1 MSKSFTFAVMT
12 VLLLMSVGS
21 PVMAEVYVFGNP
33 ARFDRLAQAP
43 AVPIPDSQT
52 AFPGTNCGIGDGG
65 PTGAG
70 YSVLIPFGTNNNS
83 VTITGGSGPEYTLC
97 IFDGGT
103 MIFSVICGLSNTQP
117 NFMTANTIVEDTLK
131 DLRLVFDRP
140 VQAVAFTFLTNNTA
154 KEVATFKD
162 VAGNIIDTVDID
174 RFTPRNDRA
183 FVGFISRTPIK
194 EVFLAINVGNPGQNE
209 GIQALK
215 SAETETIPG
224 RLASDD

>member
-1 MSKSFTFAVMT
+1 MSKSFTLAIMAA
-12 VLLLMSVGS
+12 LLLVSVS

-52 AFPGTNCGIGDGG
+52 AFPGTNCGSGDRG

-70 YSVLIPFGTNNNS
+70 YTVLIPFGTNNS
-83 VTITGGSGPEYTLC
+83 VTITGGSGPEFTLC

-103 MIFSVICGLSNTQP
+103 MIFSVSGGLSNTQP

-131 DLRLVFDRP
+131 DLRLVFLNP

-183 FVGFISRTPIK
+183 FVGFISRTPIHQID
-194 EVFLAINVGNPGQNE
+194 LAINVGNPGQNE
-209 GIQALK
+209 GIQAIK
-215 SAETETIPG
+215 IAETVTIPG

>member
-1 MSKSFTFAVMT
+1 MSKQSSFAVMT
-12 VLLLMSVGS
+12 ALILLSIS
-21 PVMAEVYVFGNP
+21 IPAMAEVYVFGNP

-52 AFPGTNCGIGDGG
+52 AFPGTNCGVGDRG

-70 YSVLIPFGTNNNS
+70 HSVQIPFGTNN
-83 VTITGGSGPEYTLC
+83 VTITGGSGPEFNLC

-103 MIFSVICGLSNTQP
+103 MIFPPTNTQP

-140 VQAVAFTFLTNNTA
+140 VQAVAFWLLTNNA
-154 KEVATFKD
+154 AHEVATFKG

-183 FVGFISRTPIK
+183 FVGFISRTPFK
-194 EVFLAINVGNPGQNE
+194 EIFLAINVGNPGQNE
-209 GIQALK
+209 GIQAIK
-215 SAETETIPG
+215 IAETVAIPA
-224 RLASDD
+224 RLTSDE

>member
-1 MSKSFTFAVMT
+1 MSKSFSLAAMT
-12 VLLLMSVGS
+12 SLLLVSVGS
-21 PVMAEVYVFGNP
+21 PVMAEVYAFRDPV
-33 ARFDRLAQAP
+33 RFDRLAQAP

-52 AFPGTNCGIGDGG
+52 AFPGTTCGLGDRG

-70 YSVLIPFGTNNNS
+70 PSVQIPFGTNSNS
-83 VTITGGSGPEYTLC
+83 VTITGGNGPNFNLC

-103 MIFSVICGLSNTQP
+103 LIFPSTNTQP

-131 DLRLVFDRP
+131 DLRLVFLHP

-162 VAGNIIDTVDID
+162 VAGNIIDTVDVD

-194 EVFLAINVGNPGQNE
+194 EIYLAINVGKPGQNE
-209 GIQALK
+209 GIQAIK
-215 SAETETIPG
+215 VAETVAIPG

>member
-1 MSKSFTFAVMT
+1 MSKSFTFTALIA
-12 VLLLMSVGS
+12 LLLVSVGS
-21 PVMAEVYVFGNP
+21 PAMAEVYVFGNP

-43 AVPIPDSQT
+43 AVPIPDSAN
-52 AFPGTNCGIGDGG
+52 AFPGTTCGGGDRG

-70 YSVLIPFGTNNNS
+70 HSVQIPFGTNNN
-83 VTITGGSGPEYTLC
+83 VTITGGSGPDYNLC

-103 MIFSVICGLSNTQP
+103 MIFSVRGELTNTQP

-131 DLRLVFDRP
+131 DLRLVFLNP
-140 VQAVAFTFLTNNTA
+140 VQAVAFWFLTNNA
-154 KEVATFKD
+154 AHEVATFRD

-209 GIQALK
+209 GIQAIK
-215 SAETETIPG
+215 VAETVAIPA
-224 RLASDD
+224 RLASDE

>member
-1 MSKSFTFAVMT
+1 MSKSFTFAT
-12 VLLLMSVGS
+12 VTALLFVSVGS
-21 PVMAEVYVFGNP
+21 PAMGGEVYVFGNP

-52 AFPGTNCGIGDGG
+52 AFPGTNCGIGDRG

-70 YSVLIPFGTNNNS
+70 PSVQIPFGTNN
-83 VTITGGSGPEYTLC
+83 VTITGGNGPNFNLC

-103 MIFSVICGLSNTQP
+103 MIFPSTNTQP
-117 NFMTANTIVEDTLK
+117 NFMTGNTIVEDTLK
-131 DLRLVFDRP
+131 DLRLVFLNP
-140 VQAVAFTFLTNNTA
+140 VQAVAFWFLTNNTA
-154 KEVATFKD
+154 KEVATFRD
-162 VAGNIIDTVDID
+162 VGGNVIDVVDID

-194 EVFLAINVGNPGQNE
+194 EVYLAINVGNPGQNE
-209 GIQALK
+209 GIQAIK
-215 SAETETIPG
+215 IAETVAIPG

>member
-1 MSKSFTFAVMT
+1 MSKSFTFAAMT
-12 VLLLMSVGS
+12 ALLLVSVSS
-21 PVMAEVYVFGNP
+21 PAMAEVYVFGNP

-52 AFPGTNCGIGDGG
+52 AFPGTNCGLGDRGL
-65 PTGAG
+65 TGAG
-70 YSVLIPFGTNNNS
+70 YTVVIPFGTNNNS

-103 MIFSVICGLSNTQP
+103 LILPPTNTQP

-131 DLRLVFDRP
+131 DLRLVFLHP

-154 KEVATFKD
+154 KEVATFRD

-183 FVGFISRTPIK
+183 FVGFISRTPIHQID
-194 EVFLAINVGNPGQNE
+194 LTINVGNPGQNE
-209 GIQALK
+209 GIQAIK
-215 SAETETIPG
+215 IAETVTIPG